1 MRKNFKFQTK
11 VTHMIFTCEISTI
24 SWIAFRTV
32 TSEWQG
38 ERPRVRQL
46 PKQWYLR
53 TWELSSGDQ
62 VSGVW
67 WRSDISDCQWH
78 TISWQTRGA
87 FTLAPDSDW
96 REERGERRARGIIWY
111 HRNMETRLTRGRSQD
126 SGMCRT
132 FGSIFTNNCRFL
144 IFLVFVI
151 SINFLLC
158 TLKCVTRKS
167 LL

>member
-1 MRKNFKFQTK
+1 MRKKCYSFTYHFKFQTK

-38 ERPRVRQL
+38 ERPRGGSCQN
-46 PKQWYLR
+46 
-53 TWELSSGDQ
+53 
-62 VSGVW
+62 
-67 WRSDISDCQWH
+67 SDISAH
-78 TISWQTRGA
+78 ESSPVVTRCLVSGDGV
-87 FTLAPDSDW
+87 TSVSVSDTQSPDKH
-96 REERGERRARGIIWY
+96 EEPSHSHRTVTGERRARGIIWY

-144 IFLVFVI
+144 ISQGWFL
-151 SINFLLC
+151 SFL
-158 TLKCVTRKS
+158 
-167 LL
+167 